1 MIRALAISC
10 ALLAALPARATEA
23 WTELTLPSGQAPLSE
38 RVSALDSYLLPTG
51 PFADGQVPT
60 WVFEGRVA
68 RRTWRLKAGDRTV
81 LQILKPLRQKV
92 EEAGYRIVFECRDRE
107 CGGFDFRFGI
117 EVVPA
122 PDMAVDIGDYRFVSA
137 VRDEGALTLLV
148 SRSGQTG
155 FVQVIQ
161 VTPAGVVPAPGPAE
175 TVEPGADQPGTGASD
190 VEAAPGLIASL
201 LANGHAVLPDLDF
214 ATGSADLGNGPIDS
228 LRVIAE
234 LLAENP
240 QYRVAL
246 VGHTDDV
253 GQLSANIALSRQR
266 AEAVRQRLLDL
277 HGIDGAR
284 VEAEGVGY
292 LAPLV
297 SNQSEEGRETNRRVE
312 VVLIGR

>member
-10 ALLAALPARATEA
+10 SLLFACPALATEGWA
-23 WTELTLPSGQAPLSE
+23 EFSLPSGQAPLSE
-38 RVSALDSYLLPTG
+38 RTSALDSYHLPIG
-51 PFADGQVPT
+51 PFADGQVPART
-60 WVFEGRVA
+60 IEGRVS
-68 RRTWRLKAGDRTV
+68 RRTWRLKAGDRTT
-81 LQILKPLRQKV
+81 LQILTPLRAKV
-92 EEAGYRIVFECRDRE
+92 EKAGYKIVFECQNRD

-117 EVVPA
+117 EIVPA

-137 VRDEGALTLLV
+137 MRGDQALTLLI

-155 FVQVIQ
+155 YVQAIQ
-161 VTPAGVVPAPGPAE
+161 VTPEGQHSNPPDPE
-175 TVEPGADQPGTGASD
+175 IDQTGNSD
-190 VEAAPGLIASL
+190 NTTKGDSRPLSL
-201 LANGHAVLPDLDF
+201 AKKLQESGHAVLQDLEF
-214 ATGSADLGNGPIDS
+214 ATGSATLGVGPFQS
-228 LRVIAE
+228 LQQLSGFLVS
-234 LLAENP
+234 NP
-240 QYRVAL
+240 QFRVAL